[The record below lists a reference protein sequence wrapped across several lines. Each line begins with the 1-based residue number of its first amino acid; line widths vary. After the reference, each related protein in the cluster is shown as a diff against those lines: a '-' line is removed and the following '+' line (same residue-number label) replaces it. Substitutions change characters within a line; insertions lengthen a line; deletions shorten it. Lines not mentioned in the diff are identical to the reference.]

1 MEIEFRAMSIFFDNF
16 HFLRPWWL
24 IALAALPLLWMAL
37 SGRGS
42 DAGAWRGVVDAHL
55 LEHLLVRG
63 DDTAPSKTPRWLAM
77 IGWTLACIALAGP
90 AWEQLPQPLYQNSA
104 ARVIALELSSTMSA
118 QDIKPSRF
126 ERARY
131 KIADILKRSGDSQ
144 TALIAYS
151 GEAFVVAPLTD
162 DSNTVAN
169 LVDSLDP
176 SVMPVPGN
184 ATGSAIDLAVKLIQ
198 GAGLRDGEIVLLADG
213 VSADA
218 DAAARR
224 AHTAGVRV
232 SIIGVGSDQG
242 APVPLVQGG
251 FLKDASGDILLPK
264 LDNDALASVA
274 REGGG
279 RYAPIST
286 DANDLDH
293 VLDDLA
299 PHAVAESQLQQQAT
313 TLRYRD
319 RGPWLALLLLPLAL
333 SGFRRGWLMILPLAL
348 CAHAQT
354 AAAFSWNDLWQRP
367 DQQAQAQLD
376 AGNAKQAQALAKNP
390 ALRGAADYRA
400 GDMADAVRDF
410 QSIADADAHYNAG
423 NALAKQQQFKE
434 AIAAYDDAL
443 RRDPSLA
450 DAAANK
456 KAVEEWLKK
465 QQQNKQ
471 QGNKDNEP
479 DKRDSKDHQGK
490 DQQDDGSSGG
500 KGADQQ
506 KEQSEKSSSSADSDQ
521 DSKKNQQN
529 PQGDQNSDKKDQ
541 QSQSGSS
548 GQQND
553 RGDDKDAQ
561 QQAGAKEADQQS
573 QQRYRQG
580 IDQALKQDASKD
592 QPKTK
597 PIRLGANER
606 EGIQNE
612 QQQAV
617 QQWLQRVPDD
627 PGGLLRRKFLL
638 EHQRRQSGQQ
648 QGDDGQ

>member
-1 MEIEFRAMSIFFDNF
+1 MSIFFDNF

-24 IALAALPLLWMAL
+24 VALAILPVLWKML
-37 SGRGS
+37 SARGP

-55 LEHLLVRG
+55 LDHLLVRG
-63 DDTAPSKTPRWLAM
+63 GDAAPSKLPRWLAM
-77 IGWTLACIALAGP
+77 IGWTLACLALAGP
-90 AWEQLPQPLYQNSA
+90 AWEQLPQPLYQNRA

-126 ERARY
+126 ERARF
-131 KIADILKRSGDSQ
+131 KISDILKRSGDSQ

-162 DSNTVAN
+162 DTNTVAN

-184 ATGSAIDLAVKLIQ
+184 ATGNAIDLAVKLIQ
-198 GAGLRDGEIVLLADG
+198 GAGLHDGEIVLLSDA
-213 VSADA
+213 VSNDA

-224 AHTAGVRV
+224 ARAAGMRV
-232 SIIGVGSDQG
+232 SIIGVGSEQG

-251 FLKDASGDILLPK
+251 FLKNSSGDIVLPK
-264 LDNDALASVA
+264 LDNGALSAVASD
-274 REGGG
+274 GGG

-293 VLDDLA
+293 VLNDLA
-299 PHAVAESQLQQQAT
+299 PHAVAQTQSAQAQQAT

-319 RGPWLALLLLPLAL
+319 RGPWLILLLVPLAL
-333 SGFRRGWLMILPLAL
+333 SGFRRGWLMMLPLVF
-348 CAHAQT
+348 CSHAQT
-354 AAAFSWNDLWQRP
+354 AAAFSWTDLWERP
-367 DQQAQAQLD
+367 DQQAQAKLD
-376 AGNAKQAQALAKNP
+376 AGDAKQAQALAKNP

-400 GDMADAVRDF
+400 GDMTDAARDF
-410 QSIADADAHYNAG
+410 QSVDDADARYNAG

-443 RRDPSLA
+443 RRDPSMA

-465 QQQNKQ
+465 QQQKNDQGEKDKQ
-471 QGNKDNEP
+471 
-479 DKRDSKDHQGK
+479 DSKDPQGK
-490 DQQDDGSSGG
+490 DQQDKGSEGS
-500 KGADQQ
+500 KGEDQ
-506 KEQSEKSSSSADSDQ
+506 KKDHSDPSSKSSDADQ
-521 DSKKNQQN
+521 DSKKNQQGQQN
-529 PQGDQNSDKKDQ
+529 EQNSGAKNDQ
-541 QSQSGSS
+541 QSQSGSA

-553 RGDDKDAQ
+553 RGDDQNAQ
-561 QQAGAKEADQQS
+561 QQAGAKDADKQS
-573 QQRYRQG
+573 QERYSQG
-580 IDQALKQDASKD
+580 MDQALKKDDDKD
-592 QPKTK
+592 QKK
-597 PIRLGANER
+597 NQPIRLGASEKQ
-606 EGIQNE
+606 GAQDE

-627 PGGLLRRKFLL
+627 PGGLLRRKFQL
-638 EHQRRQSGQQ
+638 EHQRRQGG
-648 QGDDGQ
+648 QGDNGQ

>member
-1 MEIEFRAMSIFFDNF
+1 MSVFFDNF

-24 IALAALPLLWMAL
+24 IALAALPLLWKVL

-42 DAGAWRGVVDAHL
+42 DAGAWRGVVDADL

-63 DDTAPSKTPRWLAM
+63 GDAAPSKLPRWLAM
-77 IGWTLACIALAGP
+77 IGWTLACLALAGP
-90 AWEQLPQPLYQNSA
+90 AWEQLPQPLYQNRA

-126 ERARY
+126 ERARF
-131 KIADILKRSGDSQ
+131 KISDILKRGGDSQ

-162 DSNTVAN
+162 DANTVAN

-176 SVMPVPGN
+176 SVMPISGN
-184 ATGSAIDLAVKLIQ
+184 ATGNAIDLAVKLIH
-198 GAGLRDGEIVLLADG
+198 GAGLHDGEIVLLADA
-213 VSADA
+213 VSNDA

-224 AHTAGVRV
+224 ARAAGMRV
-232 SIIGVGSDQG
+232 SIIGVGSEQG
-242 APVPLVQGG
+242 APVPLIQGG
-251 FLKDASGDILLPK
+251 FLKNSSGDIILPK
-264 LDNDALASVA
+264 LDNDALAAVT
-274 REGGG
+274 RDGGG
-279 RYAPIST
+279 RYSPITT
-286 DANDLDH
+286 DANDLDN

-299 PHAVAESQLQQQAT
+299 PHAVAQSQTPQAQQAT

-319 RGPWLALLLLPLAL
+319 RGPWLILLLLPLAL
-333 SGFRRGWLMILPLAL
+333 SGFRRGWLMIVPIAL
-348 CAHAQT
+348 CAHTQT
-354 AAAFSWNDLWQRP
+354 AAAFSWTDLWQRP
-367 DQQAQAQLD
+367 DQQAQVQLN
-376 AGNAKQAQALAKNP
+376 AGNAKQAQALAQSP
-390 ALRGAADYRA
+390 ALRGTADYRA
-400 GDMADAVRDF
+400 GDMADAARDF
-410 QSIADADAHYNAG
+410 QGVDDADARYNAG

-443 RRDPSLA
+443 RRDPSMA

-465 QQQNKQ
+465 QQEKNDQGDKDKQ
-471 QGNKDNEP
+471 
-479 DKRDSKDHQGK
+479 DSKEHQGK
-490 DQQDDGSSGG
+490 DQQDNGSAGS
-500 KGADQQ
+500 KDEDQ
-506 KEQSEKSSSSADSDQ
+506 KKDQSDQSSKSADSDQ
-521 DSKKNQQN
+521 DSKNNQQN
-529 PQGDQNSDKKDQ
+529 QQGEQNPGDKKDQ

-553 RGDDKDAQ
+553 RGDDQDAQ
-561 QQAGAKEADQQS
+561 QQAGAKDADQQS
-573 QQRYRQG
+573 QERYSQG
-580 IDQALKQDASKD
+580 MDQALKKDGDKD
-592 QPKTK
+592 QQKTK

-606 EGIQNE
+606 EGAQDE

-638 EHQRRQSGQQ
+638 EHQRRQSGQ
-648 QGDDGQ
+648 GDNGQ

>member
-1 MEIEFRAMSIFFDNF
+1 MSVFFDNF

-24 IALAALPLLWMAL
+24 IALAALPLLWKVL

-42 DAGAWRGVVDAHL
+42 DAGAWRGVVDADL

-63 DDTAPSKTPRWLAM
+63 GDAAPSKLPRWLAM
-77 IGWTLACIALAGP
+77 IGWTLACLALAGP
-90 AWEQLPQPLYQNSA
+90 AWEQLPQPLYQNRA

-126 ERARY
+126 ERARF
-131 KIADILKRSGDSQ
+131 KISDILKRSGDSQ

-162 DSNTVAN
+162 DANTVAN

-176 SVMPVPGN
+176 SVMPISGN
-184 ATGSAIDLAVKLIQ
+184 ATGNAIDLAVKLIH
-198 GAGLRDGEIVLLADG
+198 GAGLHDGEIVLLADA
-213 VSADA
+213 VSNDA

-224 AHTAGVRV
+224 ARAAGMRV
-232 SIIGVGSDQG
+232 SIIGVGSEQG
-242 APVPLVQGG
+242 APVPLIQGG
-251 FLKDASGDILLPK
+251 FLKNSSGDIILPK
-264 LDNDALASVA
+264 LDNDALAAVT
-274 REGGG
+274 RDGGG
-279 RYAPIST
+279 RYSPITT
-286 DANDLDH
+286 DANDLDN

-299 PHAVAESQLQQQAT
+299 PHAVAQSQTPQAQQAT

-319 RGPWLALLLLPLAL
+319 RGPWLILLLLPLAL
-333 SGFRRGWLMILPLAL
+333 SGFRRGWLMIVPIAL
-348 CAHAQT
+348 CAHTQT
-354 AAAFSWNDLWQRP
+354 AAAFSWTDLWQRP
-367 DQQAQAQLD
+367 DQQAQVQLN
-376 AGNAKQAQALAKNP
+376 AGNAKQAQALAQSP
-390 ALRGAADYRA
+390 ALRGTADYRA
-400 GDMADAVRDF
+400 GDMADAARDF
-410 QSIADADAHYNAG
+410 QGVDDADARYNAG

-443 RRDPSLA
+443 RRDPSMA

-465 QQQNKQ
+465 QQEKNDQGDKDKQ
-471 QGNKDNEP
+471 
-479 DKRDSKDHQGK
+479 DSKEHQGK
-490 DQQDDGSSGG
+490 DQQDNGSAGS
-500 KGADQQ
+500 KDEDQ
-506 KEQSEKSSSSADSDQ
+506 KKDQSDQSSKSADSDQ
-521 DSKKNQQN
+521 DSKNNQQN
-529 PQGDQNSDKKDQ
+529 QQGEQNPGDKKDQ

-553 RGDDKDAQ
+553 RGDDQDAQ
-561 QQAGAKEADQQS
+561 QQAGAKDADQQS
-573 QQRYRQG
+573 QERYSQG
-580 IDQALKQDASKD
+580 MDQALKKDGDKD
-592 QPKTK
+592 QQKTK

-606 EGIQNE
+606 EGAQDE

-638 EHQRRQSGQQ
+638 EHQRRQSGQ
-648 QGDDGQ
+648 GDNGQ

>member
-1 MEIEFRAMSIFFDNF
+1 MSIFFNNF

-24 IALAALPLLWMAL
+24 IVLAALPLLWMIL

-63 DDTAPSKTPRWLAM
+63 NDAAPSKTPRWLAM
-77 IGWTLACIALAGP
+77 IGWTLACLALAGP
-90 AWEQLPQPLYQNSA
+90 AWEQLPQPLYQNRA

-131 KIADILKRSGDSQ
+131 KIADILKRSGDAQ
-144 TALIAYS
+144 TALIAYA

-184 ATGSAIDLAVKLIQ
+184 ATGNAIDQAVKLIQ
-198 GAGLRDGEIVLLADG
+198 GAGLHEGEVVFLADG
-213 VSADA
+213 VSGDA

-224 AHTAGVRV
+224 ARAAGVRV
-232 SIIGVGSDQG
+232 SIIGVGSEQG

-251 FLKDASGDILLPK
+251 FLKDASGDIVLPK
-264 LDNDALASVA
+264 LDNAVLATVA
-274 REGGG
+274 RDGGG

-286 DANDLDH
+286 DANDLDR

-299 PHAVAESQLQQQAT
+299 PHAVAESTLQQAT

-348 CAHAQT
+348 CAHTQT

-376 AGNAKQAQALAKNP
+376 AGNAKQAQALAENP

-400 GDMADAVRDF
+400 GDMSDAVRDF
-410 QSIADADAHYNAG
+410 QGVDDADAQYNAG

-443 RRDPSLA
+443 RRDPS
-450 DAAANK
+450 
-456 KAVEEWLKK
+456 
-465 QQQNKQ
+465 QI
-471 QGNKDNEP
+471 G
-479 DKRDSKDHQGK
+479 R
-490 DQQDDGSSGG
+490 
-500 KGADQQ
+500 
-506 KEQSEKSSSSADSDQ
+506 
-521 DSKKNQQN
+521 
-529 PQGDQNSDKKDQ
+529 
-541 QSQSGSS
+541 
-548 GQQND
+548 
-553 RGDDKDAQ
+553 
-561 QQAGAKEADQQS
+561 
-573 QQRYRQG
+573 
-580 IDQALKQDASKD
+580 ASCRERVL
-592 QPKTK
+592 
-597 PIRLGANER
+597 RL
-606 EGIQNE
+606 
-612 QQQAV
+612 V
-617 QQWLQRVPDD
+617 
-627 PGGLLRRKFLL
+627 
-638 EHQRRQSGQQ
+638 
-648 QGDDGQ
+648 

>member
-1 MEIEFRAMSIFFDNF
+1 MEIEFRAMSIFFINF

-24 IALAALPLLWMAL
+24 IALAALPLLWMVL
-37 SGRGS
+37 SARGS

-63 DDTAPSKTPRWLAM
+63 SDAAPSKRPRWLAM
-77 IGWTLACIALAGP
+77 IGWTLACLALAGP
-90 AWEQLPQPLYQNSA
+90 AWEQLPQPLYQNRA

-126 ERARY
+126 ARARY

-162 DSNTVAN
+162 DTNTVAN

-176 SVMPVPGN
+176 TVMPAPGN
-184 ATGSAIDLAVKLIQ
+184 ATGNAIDLAVKLIQ
-198 GAGLRDGEIVLLADG
+198 GAGLHEGEVVLLADA
-213 VSADA
+213 VSSDA

-224 AHTAGVRV
+224 ARAAGVRV
-232 SIIGVGSDQG
+232 SIIGVGSEQG
-242 APVPLVQGG
+242 APVPLIQGG
-251 FLKDASGDILLPK
+251 FLKDASGGIVLPK
-264 LDNDALASVA
+264 LDNATLTTVSRD
-274 REGGG
+274 GGG
-279 RYAPIST
+279 RYAPISS

-299 PHAVAESQLQQQAT
+299 PHAVAESTSQQAT

-319 RGPWLALLLLPLAL
+319 RGPWFALLLLPLAL
-333 SGFRRGWLMILPLAL
+333 SGFRRGWLMIFPLAFL
-348 CAHAQT
+348 VHAQP
-354 AAAFSWNDLWQRP
+354 AAAFSWTDLWQRP
-367 DQQAQAQLD
+367 DQQAQARLD
-376 AGNAKQAQALAKNP
+376 AGDAKQAQALAESP

-410 QSIADADAHYNAG
+410 QSVDAADARYNAG

-450 DAAANK
+450 DATANK
-456 KAVEEWLKK
+456 KAVEDWLKK
-465 QQQNKQ
+465 QQDKNQKGDKDKQ
-471 QGNKDNEP
+471 
-479 DKRDSKDHQGK
+479 DSKDHQGK
-490 DQQDDGSSGG
+490 DQQDDGSQGG
-500 KGADQQ
+500 QGADQQ
-506 KEQSEKSSSSADSDQ
+506 KQQSDQSSSSADSKQ
-521 DSKKNQQN
+521 DSKNNQQSDGN
-529 PQGDQNSDKKDQ
+529 QNSDTKDQ

-553 RGDDKDAQ
+553 SGNEKDAQ

-573 QQRYRQG
+573 QQRYSEG
-580 IDQALKQDASKD
+580 MDQALKKDSGKD
-592 QPKTK
+592 QSKTQ
-597 PIRLGANER
+597 PIRLGANEK
-606 EGIQNE
+606 EGTQNE

-617 QQWLQRVPDD
+617 QQWLRRVPDD

-638 EHQRRQSGQQ
+638 EHQRRQNGQP

>member
-1 MEIEFRAMSIFFDNF
+1 MSIFFDNF

-24 IALAALPLLWMAL
+24 IALFALPLVWMVL

-55 LEHLLVRG
+55 LEHLLVRS

-77 IGWTLACIALAGP
+77 IGWILACLALAGP
-90 AWEQLPQPLYQNSA
+90 AWEQLPQPLYQNRA
-104 ARVIALELSSTMSA
+104 ARVVALELSSTMSA

-144 TALIAYS
+144 TALIAYA

-176 SVMPVPGN
+176 SVMPVTGN
-184 ATGSAIDLAVKLIQ
+184 ATGNAIDLAIKLIQ
-198 GAGLRDGEIVLLADG
+198 GAGLHDGEIVLLADG
-213 VSADA
+213 VSDDA
-218 DAAARR
+218 DAVARR
-224 AHTAGVRV
+224 VHAAGVRV
-232 SIIGVGSDQG
+232 SIIGVGSEQG

-251 FLKDASGDILLPK
+251 FLKDSAGDILLPK

-274 REGGG
+274 RDGGG

-299 PHAVAESQLQQQAT
+299 PPVVAESQSQQQAT

-333 SGFRRGWLMILPLAL
+333 TGFRRGWLMILPLAL
-348 CAHAQT
+348 CAHTQT

-376 AGNAKQAQALAKNP
+376 AGNAKQAQVLAKNP
-390 ALRGAADYRA
+390 ALRGVADYRA
-400 GDMADAVRDF
+400 GDMADAARDF
-410 QSIADADAHYNAG
+410 QSVAGADARYNAG

-434 AIAAYDDAL
+434 AIAAYNDAL
-443 RRDPSLA
+443 QRDPFLA

-465 QQQNKQ
+465 QQQKKQ
-471 QGNKDNEP
+471 QGDKD
-479 DKRDSKDHQGK
+479 KQDSKDHQGK

-500 KGADQQ
+500 QGADQQ
-506 KEQSEKSSSSADSDQ
+506 KEQSDQSSSSADSKQ
-521 DSKKNQQN
+521 DSKNNQQGD
-529 PQGDQNSDKKDQ
+529 GDQNSDKKDK

-553 RGDDKDAQ
+553 RGDDKNAQ
-561 QQAGAKEADQQS
+561 QQAGANEADQQS
-573 QQRYRQG
+573 QQRYSEG

-592 QPKTK
+592 QPRTK

-606 EGIQNE
+606 EGTQNE

-638 EHQRRQSGQQ
+638 EHQRRQSGQP
-648 QGDDGQ
+648 QGDDGE